1 MLETQ
6 PSDYYTLM
14 SSSTAQISSHL
25 KPLLSFLAIWN
36 MSFGFLGIQFG
47 WGLQMANMS
56 SIYQYLGAK
65 EEELALLWL
74 AAPLTG
80 LILQPI
86 IGYYSDRTWCRL
98 GRRRP
103 FFLAGALAAS
113 VALVLMPNSSA
124 LWMAVGLLWILDA
137 SVNLS
142 MEPFR
147 AFVADKLPVEQH
159 SFGFATQSLLIGFG
173 AVVSSAMPWILTNWF
188 HLQAGATGAGIPGAV
203 KISFYIGAVVFFV
216 AVLYTI
222 VTTKE
227 YPPEDMDAFRTECKE
242 TAGVGRAFSEIF
254 LGLLSMPKTMRQL
267 AAVQFFTWLALFS
280 MWIYFGTGVAQRI
293 FGGMPGTAAYEQGV
307 AWGGVCFSV
316 YNGVAFVFSFLLIWL
331 VGRFRAK
338 DIHTVCLLIGGAGL
352 ASVPFAASANVLLVS
367 MVGVGIAWASILAM
381 PYALLAH
388 ALPPKKMGF
397 YMGVFNFFIVIP
409 QILMSVF
416 LGKMLVGIGGGNE
429 LFPVLA
435 GGVSLCIAAFLTRFV
450 DEPAAK
456 KAA

>member
-1 MLETQ
+1 
-6 PSDYYTLM
+6 
-14 SSSTAQISSHL
+14 
-25 KPLLSFLAIWN
+25 
-36 MSFGFLGIQFG
+36 
-47 WGLQMANMS
+47 MANMS

-86 IGYYSDRTWCRL
+86 IGYYSDRTWCWL

-103 FFLAGALAAS
+103 FFLAGALSAS
-113 VALVLMPNSSA
+113 IALVLMPNSSA

-147 AFVADKLPVEQH
+147 AFVADKLPVQQH
-159 SFGFATQSLLIGFG
+159 SLGFATQSLLIGFG

-188 HLQAGATGAGIPGAV
+188 GLQTAATGAGIPGAV
-203 KISFYIGAVVFFV
+203 KISFYIGAVVFMV

-222 VTTKE
+222 FTTKE
-227 YPPEDMDAFRTECKE
+227 YPPDDLEAFEREKKA
-242 TAGVGRAFSEIF
+242 TAGPFRAFHEIYVGIF
-254 LGLLSMPKTMRQL
+254 SMPKTMRQL
-267 AAVQFFTWLALFS
+267 AIVQFFTWLALFS
-280 MWIYFGTGVAQRI
+280 MWIYFGTGVAHKI
-293 FGGMPGTAAYEQGV
+293 FGGTPGTPAYEQGV

-316 YNGVAFVFSFLLIWL
+316 YNGVAFIFSFLLIWL
-331 VGRFRAK
+331 VGHFRAK
-338 DIHTVCLLIGGAGL
+338 DIHTVCLLIGGLGL
-352 ASVPFAASANVLLVS
+352 ASVPFITNANLLLVS
-367 MVGVGIAWASILAM
+367 MVGVGIAWASILSM

-388 ALPPKKMGF
+388 ALPPAKMGF

-416 LGKMLVGIGGGNE
+416 LGKILVNMGGGNE
-429 LFPVLA
+429 LAPVLA
-435 GGVSLCIAAFLTRFV
+435 GGVSLGLAALVTRWV
-450 DEPAAK
+450 DEPAREHNK
-456 KAA
+456 LP